1 MEPYEWMVEWT
12 PQKEWIDRK
21 GMLVW
26 LAEVSSGLGGGLYL
40 VAAYFDL
47 PIVMFISWLIIIVFK
62 GGFHF
67 AYLGHPLRFW
77 RMGLNPRTS
86 WIARG
91 FIFMALF
98 IIFGAIQLVLSYWLP
113 GTSLEKLFRVIAGIM
128 AFLTAI
134 NFGFVLSYVNAIPL
148 WNSGLLPLLFV
159 LCGILDGLAVMIVI
173 GPLGGEGPLET
184 ARRGSQLLLITNA
197 FLITLYL
204 WSVSYTGN
212 TGKRT
217 VMEVLRGRIA
227 PILWIGVV
235 LCGIVTPLG
244 LSVFSYFTREAYGAL
259 LIATACEMIGALS
272 LKYSILKAGIYVPL
286 I

>member
-1 MEPYEWMVEWT
+1 MEPYQWMVEWT

-21 GMLVW
+21 GLLIW
-26 LAEVSSGLGGGLYL
+26 LAEVSAGLGGGLYL
-40 VAAYFDL
+40 VGAYFGL
-47 PIVMFISWLIIIVFK
+47 PIVMLISWLIIIAFK

-77 RMGLNPRTS
+77 RMGLKPGTS
-86 WIARG
+86 WVARG

-98 IIFGAIQLVLSYWLP
+98 IIFGAVQLVLSYWLP
-113 GTSLEKLFRVIAGIM
+113 GTPLETLFRVIAAVM
-128 AFLTAI
+128 AFLIAI
-134 NFGFVLSYVNAIPL
+134 NFGFVLNYVNAIPL
-148 WNSGLLPLLFV
+148 WNSGLLPLILV
-159 LCGILDGLAVMIVI
+159 VCGVLDGLAVMIVI
-173 GPLGGEGPLET
+173 SSSGGGSHLET
-184 ARRGSQLLLITNA
+184 ARMGSQLLLIANA

-212 TGKRT
+212 TGKRS
-217 VMEVLRGRIA
+217 VIEILRGRIA

-244 LSVFSYFTREAYGAL
+244 ISVYSYFTGEAYGAL
-259 LIATACEMIGALS
+259 LIATVCEMTGVLS
-272 LKYSILKAGIYVPL
+272 LKYSILKAGLYVPL